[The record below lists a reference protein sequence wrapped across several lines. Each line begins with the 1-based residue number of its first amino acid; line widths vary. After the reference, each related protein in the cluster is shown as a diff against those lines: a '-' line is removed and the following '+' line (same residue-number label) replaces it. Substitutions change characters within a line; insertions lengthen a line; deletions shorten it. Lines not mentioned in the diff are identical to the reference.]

1 MTRDELR
8 KIYTFLKKET
18 GIGGV
23 PSRNLGSKE
32 ECMMYIQEL
41 LKDFKGVE
49 FYRLSAEKHKLEYRN
64 RELEEELEKLKNRNW
79 WRRLWNMQCF

>member
-18 GIGGV
+18 GVEGV

-41 LKDFKGVE
+41 LKDFKTRE
-49 FYRLSAEKHKLEYRN
+49 FSNYSIEKHKLECRN
-64 RELEEELEKLKNRNW
+64 RELEEELEELKNRNW
-79 WRRLWNMQCF
+79 WKRLWNM